1 MSERGGKN
9 DGAEEFF
16 NSRVKE
22 LCSEY
27 RILEKEVRVY
37 IYFFM
42 LRVQF
47 SYVHSLNESF
57 CIKIFLF

>member
-22 LCSEY
+22 LCSEH

-37 IYFFM
+37 IFLY
-42 LRVQF
+42 V